1 MWNIVKLTS
10 TNTVTGTGVGEG
22 DTQGCSGAGH
32 GGGGGMGE
40 SQDIVGRPHGYY
52 TQPSDYGQNGGH
64 SVYPH
69 VGGKGTSHRSA
80 ANVRRARRNTFV
92 RTLFSNGRGVNVS
105 CVV

>member
-69 VGGKGTSHRSA
+69 VGGKGTSTHTSA
-80 ANVRRARRNTFV
+80 AKVRIACNAFV
-92 RTLFSNGRGVNVS
+92 RQICLMTG
-105 CVV
+105 